1 VSFQIETGRLILRD
15 VREADLATLL
25 AQSREPEA
33 QRGILAFQANELYNR
48 NYLEKAISEA
58 RFSRR
63 EHYALSVI
71 LKSGGDLIGTCNAS
85 GVRRDSIETNI
96 GWHYGSRYW
105 GRGFATE
112 AARALLYIGFEIG
125 GVKEIFADCFADNVA
140 SIRVME
146 KIGMTTRPVLNLFN
160 KIRGVSYGEQR
171 AAVRY
176 VITRDEWLS
185 NEKRKTENGKY

>member
-1 VSFQIETGRLILRD
+1 MAFQIETARLILRD
-15 VREADLATLL
+15 VRESDLATLL
-25 AQSREPEA
+25 AQAREPEA
-33 QRGILAFQANELYNR
+33 QRGILSFQANELYNR

-63 EHYALSVI
+63 EHYALAVVQ
-71 LKSGGDLIGTCNAS
+71 KSGGELIGTCNITQVRS
-85 GVRRDSIETNI
+85 GSIETNI

-112 AARALLYIGFEIG
+112 AARALLHIGFEIG
-125 GVKEIFADCFADNVA
+125 KVSEIFADCFADNFA

-160 KIRGVSYGEQR
+160 QLRGISYGESR

-176 VITRDEWLS
+176 VITRDQWL
-185 NEKRKTENGKY
+185 EKRV